1 MLLLDDEGPLYQ
13 PRRRMDLIR
22 IDSTN
27 MNILLIHN
35 LILYLNYLSNH
46 FTVGLVITIIAVYQD
61 P

>member
-35 LILYLNYLSNH
+35 LILYLTYLSNH
-46 FTVGLVITIIAVYQD
+46 FTVGLVITVITIHQD
-61 P
+61 S